1 MAAVDALGRVD
12 YPGKVEL
19 IVVVDGSTDGT
30 SEALGAI
37 ACPFPVRV
45 VEQPNSGAAAA
56 RNRGAALAQGE
67 ILLFLDDDMICDTDI
82 LRQHAV
88 SHVQGADAV
97 LGDIPLDPAS
107 PPGFLSRGVGR
118 WAAMRSRELAAGKP
132 LELGDLLTGQ
142 LSVKRAVFEHLGG
155 FDCRFTEGGT
165 FGNEDLDFGIRLL
178 ADHVVRFNPQAISR
192 QRYVV
197 GPSQHLRQWREAGE
211 ADVALARKHPER
223 AREVFAGRRRRWTS
237 RWLAAVPGLPS
248 LVARAAVLVAERAP
262 HDGMVSRLVQR
273 FFSFTRDL
281 GYWQGVSKAGGIPCS
296 RRALVLCYHAI
307 SDLSADPVLADYGID
322 RATFAAQLD
331 QLVRRG
337 FRFVRPAELRA
348 AIGGRAGLPR
358 RAVAVTF
365 DDCYADLLEVA
376 RDELQPRGIAPIA
389 FAVTGVQSNEW
400 DERIGAARMEL
411 LDATGLRALREC
423 GAEIGCHSHSHR
435 LLTELGD
442 EELIVET
449 AGAADD
455 LERAGLP
462 RPAAF
467 AYPYGVRDERSR
479 QGVEAAGFDLAFG
492 LRRGFAGPGSD
503 RLDLPRVEI
512 LARDAGWRFR
522 AKTAFPRLSAW
533 VLR

>member
-1 MAAVDALGRVD
+1 M
-12 YPGKVEL
+12 
-19 IVVVDGSTDGT
+19 
-30 SEALGAI
+30 
-37 ACPFPVRV
+37 
-45 VEQPNSGAAAA
+45 
-56 RNRGAALAQGE
+56 
-67 ILLFLDDDMICDTDI
+67 
-82 LRQHAV
+82 
-88 SHVQGADAV
+88 
-97 LGDIPLDPAS
+97 
-107 PPGFLSRGVGR
+107 
-118 WAAMRSRELAAGKP
+118 
-132 LELGDLLTGQ
+132 
-142 LSVKRAVFEHLGG
+142 
-155 FDCRFTEGGT
+155 
-165 FGNEDLDFGIRLL
+165 
-178 ADHVVRFNPQAISR
+178 RFNPQAISH

-197 GPSQHLRQWREAGE
+197 GPRQHLRQWRDAGA
-211 ADVALARKHPER
+211 ADVALACKHPER
-223 AREVFAGRRRRWTS
+223 ASETFADHGHRRAGLS
-237 RWLAAVPGLPS
+237 LAAMPGVPS
-248 LVARAAVLVAERAP
+248 LVAWTAALLAERAP
-262 HDGMVSRLVQR
+262 DEGLISRAMQR
-273 FFSFTRDL
+273 FFSFARDL
-281 GYWQGVSKAGGIPCS
+281 GYWQGVAKAGGIPCS
-296 RRALVLCYHAI
+296 RRALVLYYHAI

-358 RAVAVTF
+358 GAVAVTF

-376 RDELQPRGIAPIA
+376 RDELQPRWIAPIA

-442 EELIVET
+442 EELIAET
-449 AGAADD
+449 AGAAEE

-479 QGVEAAGFDLAFG
+479 QAVEAAGFDVAFG
-492 LRRGFAGPGSD
+492 LRRGFTGPGSD

-512 LARDAGWRFR
+512 LAHDAGWRFR